1 MSIFGINSKDNSKS
15 KSISKIF
22 DFEEKPKNIFYFDD
36 IDEEEEKAE
45 DISNKEDKKE
55 ETNP

>member
-36 IDEEEEKAE
+36 IDDEDDESDEIDEKE
-45 DISNKEDKKE
+45 SQKE
-55 ETNP
+55 ETKA